1 MEQCKAGSEK
11 NLTIS
16 DIARELGVS
25 KTTVSRAISGKGRI
39 GEATRRRVKDYIEAH
54 NYRPNVIAK
63 SLAQSKTFNIGVVL
77 PADTKQTEIPFFQ
90 SCLMGICDVAA
101 GFEYDVVVVTAT
113 ENDTNLIERLIRNHK
128 VDGIVLTR
136 PTVNDMAIAY
146 LKQSGIPFVVIGSA
160 EDESIIQIDNHHI
173 GGCCELTS
181 VLLKLGYKNIAFLSG
196 SKYHIVNNNRYK
208 GFKQAFKQQER
219 NFDERLVFLDLIN
232 YVQIDRAVE
241 LIMQQKPECI
251 VCSDDVIC
259 SRTLIKLNELGY
271 SVPQDIK
278 VASFYDSVHLANYNP
293 PITSLKIDIK
303 ALGIEAG
310 KVLISLINGED
321 VPHQTLLDYEIVLKK
336 STM

>member
-1 MEQCKAGSEK
+1 MKQYKAENEK

-39 GEATRRRVKDYIEAH
+39 GEATRKRVREYIEVH

-77 PADTKQTEIPFFQ
+77 PSDTKQTEIPFFQ

-101 GFEYDVVVVTAT
+101 GFEYDVVVITAT
-113 ENDTNLIERLIRNHK
+113 ENDIKLIERLIRNHK

-146 LKQSGIPFVVIGSA
+146 LKQTGIPFVIIGSV

-181 VLLKLGYKNIAFLSG
+181 VLLKLGYENIAFLSG

-208 GFKQAFKQQER
+208 GFKQAFDEQEKDI
-219 NFDERLVFLDLIN
+219 DERLVFLDLIS

-259 SRTLIKLNELGY
+259 SRLLIKLN
-271 SVPQDIK
+271 
-278 VASFYDSVHLANYNP
+278 
-293 PITSLKIDIK
+293 
-303 ALGIEAG
+303 
-310 KVLISLINGED
+310 
-321 VPHQTLLDYEIVLKK
+321 
-336 STM
+336 